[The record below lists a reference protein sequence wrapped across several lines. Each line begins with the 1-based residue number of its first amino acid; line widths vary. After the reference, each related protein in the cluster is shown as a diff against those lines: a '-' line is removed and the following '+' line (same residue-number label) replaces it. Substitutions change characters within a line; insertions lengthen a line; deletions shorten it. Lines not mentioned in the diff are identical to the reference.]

1 VGIGLGKARL
11 KDVPRAYWKSAGL
24 RDAWK
29 RTARAWQEVVQYV
42 ETRGILS
49 ADILPTKTAL
59 VPLTILADR
68 FPDTLGTE
76 GPLAWLLHATRTGR
90 YSGSALTALEQDLQ
104 AIQAA
109 PSGGEA
115 LTALR
120 GRLSEWTA
128 LGAGDFLQDYRD
140 RFLRLLLYLVVW
152 SRGARDWVSRQRL
165 GFQGAELLERFSPDW
180 HHIFPRAYL
189 RKQGVPEDRWD
200 LFANIAVI
208 SPAANIRFGAKNPMA
223 YLERYRVDAALLEE
237 QLVPSDGQLLNVDR
251 YEEFLQSRAEA
262 LAQAVN
268 AFVGA
273 LERGERWVPPP
284 IVSPEPP
291 PVRQPTRTKRTEPRE
306 SGFFDGWAESFGPE
320 AVVACRAVL
329 DGLEGANI
337 AGVVVKL
344 TKRSR
349 PVVYLRDT
357 SVGRVNVLRATKSKA
372 AIRDALPSV
381 RRWPSDPGAR
391 QAYER
396 LRQDLAQLPGAST
409 GKSRVYVP
417 VDRLKDHVGRLA
429 DATRAFAAALKA
441 K

>member
-1 VGIGLGKARL
+1 
-11 KDVPRAYWKSAGL
+11 
-24 RDAWK
+24 
-29 RTARAWQEVVQYV
+29 
-42 ETRGILS
+42 
-49 ADILPTKTAL
+49 
-59 VPLTILADR
+59 
-68 FPDTLGTE
+68 
-76 GPLAWLLHATRTGR
+76 
-90 YSGSALTALEQDLQ
+90 LEQDLQ

-115 LTALR
+115 LAALR
-120 GRLSEWTA
+120 GRLGEWTV

-180 HHIFPRAYL
+180 HHVFPRAYL

-208 SPAANIRFGAKNPMA
+208 SPSANIRFGARNPMA

-237 QLVPSDGQLLNVDR
+237 QLVPSGGQLLDVER
-251 YEEFLQSRAEA
+251 YEEFLQNRAEA

-273 LERGERWVPPP
+273 LERGERLVPPP

-306 SGFFDGWAESFGPE
+306 SGFLDGWAENFGPE

-344 TKRSR
+344 TKGSR
-349 PVVYLRDT
+349 PVVYLRDS
-357 SVGRVNVLRATKSKA
+357 SVGRVNVLRATKNKA

-381 RRWPSDPGAR
+381 RRWPSDTGAR
-391 QAYER
+391 QAYQR
-396 LRQDLAQLPGAST
+396 LRQDLVQLPGAST

-417 VDRLKDHVGRLA
+417 VDRLKDHVGRLV
-429 DATRAFAAALKA
+429 DAVRAFAATLEA